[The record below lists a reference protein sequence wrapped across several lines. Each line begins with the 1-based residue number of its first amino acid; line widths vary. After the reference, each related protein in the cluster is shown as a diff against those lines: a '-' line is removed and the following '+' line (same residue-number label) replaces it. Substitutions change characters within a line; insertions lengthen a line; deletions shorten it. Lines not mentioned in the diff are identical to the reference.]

1 MENKNA
7 LTGDDLERSGIRFKT
22 KEEADSFLD
31 VVIGV
36 LKERIGN
43 DIAEQ
48 VPPDKLAEFDRCIT
62 AEEAENWLDQNCPS
76 YGDFVVREKV
86 KIRRELRKYR
96 FNIEGNCHPNIQ
108 KNK

>member
-7 LTGDDLERSGIRFKT
+7 LTREDLEKSGIRFET

-31 VVIGV
+31 VIIGV
-36 LKERIGN
+36 LEQRIGEA
-43 DIAEQ
+43 IAKQ
-48 VPPDKLAEFDRCIT
+48 VTLDQLAEFDKCIT
-62 AEEAENWLDQNCPS
+62 DAESKNWLDQNCPS